1 MLKQNNWSGTH
12 YVHGDLCSGC
22 ITSSKTVM
30 LEKKSLD
37 EFLSNIN
44 KGKAVIVSVSPQSR
58 ASLGVA
64 FGLSPLQAS
73 LFSYVVLWIAN

>member
-1 MLKQNNWSGTH
+1 
-12 YVHGDLCSGC
+12 
-22 ITSSKTVM
+22 M

-58 ASLGVA
+58 ASLGVH
-64 FGLSPLQAS
+64 FGLSTLPVGF
-73 LFSYVVLWIAN
+73 FS